1 MLDQR
6 MKKEHVETPAAIV
19 ERLGLAK
26 TTGDTGVIAVAV
38 EAAINENPKALE
50 DYRKGESRAL
60 NFLVGQEE
68 VAKLKAH
75 FTEKDAEEH
84 KGQKDYKAR
93 FRIEKLNDVYMA
105 IIEQYDPKG

>member
-1 MLDQR
+1 MADEAAEPMELEETIKDITLDGYTFKADMDLLDDVDAFAIIDRIENKGQ
-6 MKKEHVETPAAIV
+6 VAAIV
-19 ERLGLAK
+19 PL
-26 TTGDTGVIAVAV
+26 
-38 EAAINENPKALE
+38 
-50 DYRKGESRAL
+50 L

-75 FTEKDAEEH
+75 FTEKDAGEH